1 MITPKEYKIGYKLFE
16 QREDGKIF
24 PLFIGKT
31 TETRIGEWIR
41 AENIP
46 THGYAT
52 RPGWHCSM
60 TIPDAPHL
68 RGYDGSSLG
77 PYKSR
82 FKNGKRVWCEV
93 LYNTTVDYR
102 EEVSKLPRKCFTDKL
117 PTNGWYLFN
126 EGNRST
132 WAISDTIK
140 VTRILSENE
149 RQQILNAMN
158 YDEVAAF
165 APYKEAFEKR
175 MKNCT
180 NIQN

>member
-1 MITPKEYKIGYKLFE
+1 MKTPKNYKVGYKLFE
-16 QREDGKIF
+16 MNDKGKLF
-24 PLFIGKT
+24 PLFIDKGK
-31 TETRIGEWIR
+31 ETVMNKWLP
-41 AENIP
+41 AENITYHP
-46 THGYAT
+46 SFSS

-60 TIPDAPHL
+60 TVPDAPHL
-68 RGYDGSSLG
+68 RGYDGSDLG

-102 EEVSKLPRKCFTDKL
+102 DEVSKLPKKCFTDKL

-132 WAISDTIK
+132 WAISDAIK
-140 VTRILSENE
+140 VTRILTEEE
-149 RQQILNAMN
+149 RQEILKQMN

-165 APYKEAFEKR
+165 EPYKKAFEKR
-175 MKNCT
+175 KK
-180 NIQN
+180 IQN

>member
-1 MITPKEYKIGYKLFE
+1 MKEPTSYKIGYKLFE
-16 QREDGKIF
+16 MNDKNQLF
-24 PLFIGKT
+24 PLFIGKSK
-31 TETRIGEWIR
+31 ETPVGKWIQ

-46 THGYAT
+46 TKNFSV

-68 RGYDGSSLG
+68 RGYDGSNLG

-102 EEVSKLPRKCFTDKL
+102 EEVSKLPGKCFKTHC
-117 PTNGWYLFN
+117 PENGWYLFN

-132 WAISDTIK
+132 WAISNAIK
-140 VTRILSENE
+140 VTRIISEEE
-149 RQQILNAMN
+149 RQQILKEMN

-165 APYKEAFEKR
+165 APYKAAMEKR

-180 NIQN
+180 NI